1 MIRED
6 EVREASEVRS
16 RWSHYLDVVEEGTP
30 VTVTRRAH
38 EPVIILKRRRLQEVM
53 RRNEELEE
61 VVEIFEMMSDPE
73 VRGAVEAAEAEI
85 ERGEG
90 LSFEDVFGEK
100 L

>member
-6 EVREASEVRS
+6 EIREASEVREK
-16 RWSHYLDVVEEGTP
+16 WAHYLNVVEGGTP

-38 EPVIILKRRRLQEVM
+38 EPATIVDRRSYQALL

-61 VVEIFEMMSDPE
+61 VVEIVELMSDGE

-90 LSFEDVFGEK
+90 LSFEEVFGEK